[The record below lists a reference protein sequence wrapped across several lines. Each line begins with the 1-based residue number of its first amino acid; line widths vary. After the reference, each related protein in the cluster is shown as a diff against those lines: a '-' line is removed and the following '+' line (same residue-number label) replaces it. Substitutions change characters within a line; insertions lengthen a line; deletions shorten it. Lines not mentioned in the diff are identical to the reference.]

1 MRRVY
6 SINLICAC
14 SSIGNH
20 TPSAAIWKLSLNE
33 LRTLFFSNC
42 LEVCTRIRFW
52 SFVNIHALSMGQKS
66 FVLSNY
72 ASKWK
77 ANNWQYHESCICH
90 HFHIFLRRLK
100 YLPFHLKSQVSLIL
114 LHLWRFLCQSEISF
128 STYELSYKILIRP
141 IKPKKNMRCW
151 MTQFSFY

>member
-1 MRRVY
+1 MAPEFVPLYHHMRRVY
-6 SINLICAC
+6 SIKLICSC

-33 LRTLFFSNC
+33 LRKLFFSNC
-42 LEVCTRIRFW
+42 WEVCTCICFW

-77 ANNWQYHESCICH
+77 ANNWQYHESSICH
-90 HFHIFLRRLK
+90 HFHLFLRRLK
-100 YLPFHLKSQVSLIL
+100 YLPFHLKSQISLIL
-114 LHLWRFLCQSEISF
+114 CASQKFLFPPTNCFIR
-128 STYELSYKILIRP
+128 YLSDP
-141 IKPKKNMRCW
+141 
-151 MTQFSFY
+151 